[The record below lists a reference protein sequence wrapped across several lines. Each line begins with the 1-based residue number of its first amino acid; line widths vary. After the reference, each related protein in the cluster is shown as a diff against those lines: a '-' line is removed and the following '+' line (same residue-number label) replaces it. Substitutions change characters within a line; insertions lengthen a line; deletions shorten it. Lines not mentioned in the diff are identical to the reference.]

1 MPGEAPLSASSH
13 SVRPEERPIKDYLR
27 KGIVVVDKPRGPTS
41 HQVSAWVRNMVG
53 AEKAGHAGT
62 LDPNVS
68 GVLPIAF
75 DDAAKALGVMLLGTK
90 EYVGVLKLHS
100 QVPKAD
106 IERVFSEF
114 TGPIYQI
121 PPVRSAVKREQ
132 RIRTIHELEI
142 LAAKDRTVLFR
153 AECESGTY
161 IRTLCRDIGDAL
173 AVGGHMLELRR
184 TRSGHFNEGQTH
196 TLHQLKDAHVRFVES
211 GDETELR
218 RIILPYERMLD
229 DLPKLYVKDSAVD
242 AICHGADVAVPGIQR
257 IEGQYSKGQVVAV
270 MTQKG
275 EGVAIGEAMFD
286 SMDALGRQKGNAI
299 SLNRVFMSPG
309 TYPKLWKR
317 SK

>member
-1 MPGEAPLSASSH
+1 MPSEEPLSASSFG
-13 SVRPEERPIKDYLR
+13 VRPDERPIKDYLR
-27 KGIVVVDKPRGPTS
+27 KGIVIVDKPQGPTS

-68 GVLPIAF
+68 GVLIIAF

-90 EYVGVLKLHS
+90 EYVGVLKLHA
-100 QVPKAD
+100 QVQRKD

-114 TGPIYQI
+114 TGPIFQI
-121 PPVRSAVKREQ
+121 PPVRAAVKREQ
-132 RIRTIHELEI
+132 RIRTIHDLKI
-142 LAAKDRTVLFR
+142 LAVKNRNVLFR

-184 TRSGHFNEGQTH
+184 TRSGHFDESRMFS
-196 TLHQLKDAHVRFVES
+196 LHQLKDAHVRFQET

-229 DLPKLYVKDSAVD
+229 DLPKIFIKDSAVD
-242 AICHGADVAVPGIQR
+242 AVCHGADVAVPGIQR
-257 IEGQYSKGQVVAV
+257 VEGTYSKGQVVAV

-275 EGVAIGEAMFD
+275 EGVAVGEALMGA
-286 SMDALGRQKGNAI
+286 MDALGRNKGNAI
-299 SLNRVFMSPG
+299 KLNRVLMQPG
-309 TYPKLWKR
+309 TYPRLWKR